1 MSLLGLRG
9 GMDPRQNGV
18 RSMSLPT
25 IGSTSMID
33 LDLLVIQLA
42 NGLVIGMGYTLVAIG
57 LTMVFGILGVLNFA
71 HGEFFML
78 GAFVAYVFGELMGWP
93 YVVSSVVAI
102 VLVMAISFLF
112 ELISVRPFM
121 ERDPEMTLL
130 STFAA
135 SLILMNLVEVIWGNT
150 PLPLNTPFSKP
161 LDLLFLVLTAQRI
174 LILLVGAVGVILLGL
189 FLKFT
194 KMGKVI
200 RATAQNKKA
209 SALVGIN
216 IKKVYRLTFAA
227 GTGLAAIAGV
237 LIAPLSN
244 LYASMGQGMVL
255 KGFVVVILGGLASVP
270 GAILGGLTL
279 GITEAIAAG
288 YVSSAWKDVIGF
300 SILIIILL
308 LRPQGLMGRREA

>member
-1 MSLLGLRG
+1 MSLLGFRG

>member
-1 MSLLGLRG
+1 MI
-9 GMDPRQNGV
+9 N
-18 RSMSLPT
+18 
-25 IGSTSMID
+25 ID
-33 LDLLVIQLA
+33 LLIIQLA

-57 LTMVFGILGVLNFA
+57 LTMVFGILNVLNFA

-78 GAFVAYVFGELMGWP
+78 GAFIAYVFGELLGWP
-93 YVVSSVVAI
+93 YILSGVIAVG
-102 VLVMAISFLF
+102 LVMLVSFLF
-112 ELISVRPFM
+112 EVISVRPFM

-150 PLPLNTPFSKP
+150 PLSLNSPFSKP
-161 LDLLFLVLTAQRI
+161 LDLVFLVLTAQRI
-174 LILLVGAVGVILLGL
+174 LILLIGVLGVILLGL

-216 IKKVYRLTFAA
+216 IKKVYRLSFAA

-255 KGFVVVILGGLASVP
+255 KGFIVVILGGLASVP
-270 GAILGGLTL
+270 GAILGGMIL
-279 GITEAIAAG
+279 GLTEAMAAG

-300 SILIIILL
+300 SILIMILL
-308 LRPQGLMGRREA
+308 LRPQGLMGKKEN

>member
-1 MSLLGLRG
+1 MI
-9 GMDPRQNGV
+9 N
-18 RSMSLPT
+18 
-25 IGSTSMID
+25 ID
-33 LDLLVIQLA
+33 LLIIQLA
-42 NGLVIGMGYTLVAIG
+42 NGLIIGIGYTLVAIG
-57 LTMVFGILGVLNFA
+57 LTMVFGILNVLNFA

-78 GAFVAYVFGELMGWP
+78 GAFVAYVFGELLGLP
-93 YVVSSVVAI
+93 YVIAGAI
-102 VLVMAISFLF
+102 AIGLVMLVSFLF

-150 PLPLNTPFSKP
+150 PLLLNTPFSKP
-161 LDLLFLVLTAQRI
+161 VDLLFLVLTAQRI
-174 LILLVGAVGVILLGL
+174 LILLIGVLGVILLGL

-194 KMGKVI
+194 KTGKVI

-216 IKKVYRLTFAA
+216 IKKVYRWSFAA

-255 KGFVVVILGGLASVP
+255 KGFIVVILGGLASVP
-270 GAILGGLTL
+270 GAILGGMVL
-279 GITEAIAAG
+279 GLTEAMAAG

-300 SILIIILL
+300 SILILILL
-308 LRPQGLMGRREA
+308 FRPQGLMGKKEI

>member
-1 MSLLGLRG
+1 
-9 GMDPRQNGV
+9 MDPRQNGV

>member
-1 MSLLGLRG
+1 
-9 GMDPRQNGV
+9 MDPSQNGV

-130 STFAA
+130 STFAS

>member
-1 MSLLGLRG
+1 MI
-9 GMDPRQNGV
+9 N
-18 RSMSLPT
+18 
-25 IGSTSMID
+25 ID
-33 LDLLVIQLA
+33 LLIIQLA
-42 NGLVIGMGYTLVAIG
+42 KGLVIGMGYTLVAIG
-57 LTMVFGILGVLNFA
+57 LTMVFGILNVLNFA

-78 GAFVAYVFGELMGWP
+78 GAFIAYVFGELLGWP
-93 YVVSSVVAI
+93 YILSGVIAVG
-102 VLVMAISFLF
+102 LVMLVSFLF
-112 ELISVRPFM
+112 EVISVRPFM

-150 PLPLNTPFSKP
+150 PLSLNSPFSKP
-161 LDLLFLVLTAQRI
+161 LDLVFLVLTAQRI
-174 LILLVGAVGVILLGL
+174 LILLIGVLGVILLGL

-216 IKKVYRLTFAA
+216 IKKVYRLSFAA

-255 KGFVVVILGGLASVP
+255 KGFIVVILGGLASVP
-270 GAILGGLTL
+270 GAILGGMIL
-279 GITEAIAAG
+279 GLTEAMAAG

-300 SILIIILL
+300 SILIMILL
-308 LRPQGLMGRREA
+308 LRPQGLMGKKEN

>member
-1 MSLLGLRG
+1 MSLLGFRG

-18 RSMSLPT
+18 RSMPLPT
-25 IGSTSMID
+25 IGSTSMIN

>member
-1 MSLLGLRG
+1 LSLLGFRG